1 MPKGKKTCPECDA
14 LSAAS
19 LKVCS
24 CGHVFKKKLSK
35 KKSSPFFKERRE
47 FIKRM
52 LGGAKSIDYRLDMM
66 TVTKVFKMF
75 NNDLDFLSKVKAPF
89 KLEGSIKYFLTKDGI
104 AYLKRKKLEF
114 EYKPKNYEKMVDHK
128 DKVGEDRRIEKPKTL
143 RNFLDE

>member
-1 MPKGKKTCPECDA
+1 MPKGKKTCPKCKV
-14 LSAAS
+14 LCAAS
-19 LKVCS
+19 IKTCP
-24 CGHVFKKKLSK
+24 CGHVFN
-35 KKSSPFFKERRE
+35 KSSSRNKPQSFFKERKD

-52 LGGAKSIDYRLDMM
+52 LGGGKSLDYRLDMM
-66 TVTKVFKMF
+66 TATKVFKLF
-75 NNDLDFLSKVKAPF
+75 DQDVIFLGKVKPPF

>member
-1 MPKGKKTCPECDA
+1 
-14 LSAAS
+14 
-19 LKVCS
+19 
-24 CGHVFKKKLSK
+24 
-35 KKSSPFFKERRE
+35 
-47 FIKRM
+47 M
-52 LGGAKSIDYRLDMM
+52 LGGGKSLDYRLDMM
-66 TVTKVFKMF
+66 TATKVFKLF
-75 NNDLDFLSKVKAPF
+75 DQDVIFLGKVKPPF